1 MCSRKVLTI
10 LLFGL
15 LLVILPHYPSLELR
29 GLLLHIPIQGQK
41 AVYHGQD
48 DTPTTSRSEKRRVIV
63 HDCEPLTPDLH
74 LVMQCQSADATWR
87 PTRKTAIRGWNCMER
102 IVQDDR
108 GGIYRDTGRQW
119 DDLPTELR
127 SCVKSCVA
135 VLGSRP

>member
-15 LLVILPHYPSLELR
+15 LLVVLPHYPSLELR

-74 LVMQCQSADATWR
+74 LAMQCQSADATWR

-108 GGIYRDTGRQW
+108 GG
-119 DDLPTELR
+119 
-127 SCVKSCVA
+127 
-135 VLGSRP
+135 